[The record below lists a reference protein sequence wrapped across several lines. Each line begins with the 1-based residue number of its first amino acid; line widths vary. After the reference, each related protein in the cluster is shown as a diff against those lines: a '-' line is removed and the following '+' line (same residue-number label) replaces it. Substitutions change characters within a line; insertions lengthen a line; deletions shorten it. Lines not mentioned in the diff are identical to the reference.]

1 MRKLTV
7 QAVETRAWAVLSVD
21 MLPKVCKGSHV
32 FHAWL
37 GCARVI
43 ETSEVRGLWGKL
55 TDRISRMHVRR
66 SSHRGSA
73 ALSSMSVLRRRDGR
87 TSRSA
92 FPQTT
97 GSRFGGLRLRQSGA
111 TLAQEAVARATPI

>member
-1 MRKLTV
+1 MVWLQPNLLKVAHSYELRYCLPCSYTEKQLTRKLTV

-66 SSHRGSA
+66 SPA
-73 ALSSMSVLRRRDGR
+73 I
-87 TSRSA
+87 
-92 FPQTT
+92 
-97 GSRFGGLRLRQSGA
+97 GG
-111 TLAQEAVARATPI
+111 AQL

>member
-1 MRKLTV
+1 VRKLTV

-43 ETSEVRGLWGKL
+43 ETSEVRGWRDTLI
-55 TDRISRMHVRR
+55 DRMSRIHVRR
-66 SSHRGSA
+66 SP
-73 ALSSMSVLRRRDGR
+73 VI
-87 TSRSA
+87 
-92 FPQTT
+92 
-97 GSRFGGLRLRQSGA
+97 GGTHL
-111 TLAQEAVARATPI
+111 